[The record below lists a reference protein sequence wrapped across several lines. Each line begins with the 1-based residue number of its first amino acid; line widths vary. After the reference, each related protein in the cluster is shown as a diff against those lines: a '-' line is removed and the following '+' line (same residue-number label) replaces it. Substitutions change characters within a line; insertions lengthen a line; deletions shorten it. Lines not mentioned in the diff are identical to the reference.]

1 MKPFMKLKRLPVFLV
16 AAVLAWLAVTYLL
29 VPLGAVLHRVFIS
42 NGSFSLDVVKR
53 LIASDRVRRALGN
66 SFVTAFCTILT
77 VNLVG
82 LFQVAVTEFF
92 DIKFAR
98 GLRLAFFTPLIYS
111 SIALVTGYNFV
122 YGSRGALTQLLL
134 RLFPDLNPR
143 WFMGFAAVLVVH
155 SFSMT
160 SFHIIFV
167 RNAVRRIDNSTIEAA
182 RALGADSFRIFT
194 RIAIPILKPAIYA
207 ATLLLFLGALGSHAA
222 PFILGGRDFEMINS
236 LIQVLNSIRRVDMAA
251 LLSLLLGSASFALLL
266 VFRTFEKRGHYT
278 SLSTAP
284 ASFTKLK
291 IRNPEMNALVHGL
304 SYLLFVIYTAPVIL
318 VILFSFAPSKIILT
332 QVIPTEFTLGNYID
346 VLTNPVYFRPLRN
359 SIALSFSS
367 ALASV
372 SIALVSVVIIR
383 KSGSRFAVLLELAL
397 FIPWIVPVS
406 MLAMGLISA
415 FSTPSILL
423 ANKVLLGSFW
433 ILPIGYTI
441 SRLPFAVRMLSAAIL
456 GINTNIEEAAR
467 SMGAGIFY
475 TYRKVIIPLLMP
487 TILSISALTFNILLS
502 EYTLSALLY
511 NINNKPLGIALSE
524 GAMDGSPER
533 TARTL
538 VYVVILM
545 AVSLTTILTTNH
557 LNIKR
562 TERSLQCS
570 LP

>member
-1 MKPFMKLKRLPVFLV
+1 MRLVNSRLKRLPIFLL
-16 AAVLAWLAVTYLL
+16 AAVLGWLVLTYLL
-29 VPLGAVLHRVFIS
+29 VPLGAVMNRVFVS
-42 NGSFSLDVVKR
+42 NGSFSMDVIKR
-53 LIASDRVRRALGN
+53 LIASERVMRALGN
-66 SFVTAFCTILT
+66 SFVTAFCTIIT

-98 GLRLAFFTPLIYS
+98 VLRLGFFTPLIYS
-111 SIALVTGYNFV
+111 SIALVTGYTFV

-143 WFMGFAAVLVVH
+143 WFMGFAAVLMVH

-167 RNAVRRIDNSTIEAA
+167 RGAVRRIDNSTIEAA
-182 RALGADSFRIFT
+182 RALGAGSFRIFT
-194 RIAIPILKPAIYA
+194 QIGIPILKPAIYA

-251 LLSLLLGSASFALLL
+251 LLSLVLGLASFTLLL
-266 VFRTFEKRGHYT
+266 IFRVFEKRGHYT
-278 SLSTAP
+278 SLNTAP

-291 IRNPEMNALVHGL
+291 IRNPVMNALIHGL
-304 SYLLFVIYTAPVIL
+304 SYLLFVIYAAPVVL
-318 VILFSFAPSKIILT
+318 VVLFSFAPSKIILT
-332 QVIPTEFTLGNYID
+332 QVIPTEFTLQNYID

-359 SIALSFSS
+359 SILLSFLSV
-367 ALASV
+367 LGSV

-383 KSGSRFAVLLELAL
+383 KSRSRFAVLLELAL

-415 FSTPSILL
+415 FSTPHVLL

-467 SMGAGIFY
+467 SLGAGVFY
-475 TYRKVIIPLLMP
+475 TYCKVIIPLLMP
-487 TILSISALTFNILLS
+487 TILSVSALTFNGLLS
-502 EYTLSALLY
+502 EYTLSAMLY

-524 GAMDGSPER
+524 AAMDSSPER
-533 TARTL
+533 TARVL

-545 AVSLTTILTTNH
+545 VMSLATILITNH
-557 LNIKR
+557 LNTKR
-562 TERSLQCS
+562 AERSL
-570 LP
+570 

>member
-1 MKPFMKLKRLPVFLV
+1 
-16 AAVLAWLAVTYLL
+16 
-29 VPLGAVLHRVFIS
+29 
-42 NGSFSLDVVKR
+42 
-53 LIASDRVRRALGN
+53 
-66 SFVTAFCTILT
+66 
-77 VNLVG
+77 
-82 LFQVAVTEFF
+82 
-92 DIKFAR
+92 
-98 GLRLAFFTPLIYS
+98 
-111 SIALVTGYNFV
+111 
-122 YGSRGALTQLLL
+122 
-134 RLFPDLNPR
+134 
-143 WFMGFAAVLVVH
+143 
-155 SFSMT
+155 
-160 SFHIIFV
+160 
-167 RNAVRRIDNSTIEAA
+167 
-182 RALGADSFRIFT
+182 
-194 RIAIPILKPAIYA
+194 
-207 ATLLLFLGALGSHAA
+207 
-222 PFILGGRDFEMINS
+222 
-236 LIQVLNSIRRVDMAA
+236 
-251 LLSLLLGSASFALLL
+251 
-266 VFRTFEKRGHYT
+266 
-278 SLSTAP
+278 
-284 ASFTKLK
+284 
-291 IRNPEMNALVHGL
+291 MNALVHGL

-359 SIALSFSS
+359 SIALSSSS

-456 GINTNIEEAAR
+456 GINTNLEEAAR
-467 SMGAGIFY
+467 SLGAGIFY

-487 TILSISALTFNILLS
+487 TILSISALTFNGLLS

-524 GAMDGSPER
+524 AAMDASPER

-545 AVSLTTILTTNH
+545 AVSLTMILTTNH

>member
-1 MKPFMKLKRLPVFLV
+1 MKQFMRLKRLPIFLV

-134 RLFPDLNPR
+134 RLFPDMNPR

-236 LIQVLNSIRRVDMAA
+236 LIQVLNSIRRLDMAA

-266 VFRTFEKRGHYT
+266 VFRAFEKRGHYT

-291 IRNPEMNALVHGL
+291 IRNPGMNALVHGL

-359 SIALSFSS
+359 SIVLSFSS

-456 GINTNIEEAAR
+456 GINTNLEEAAR
-467 SMGAGIFY
+467 SLGAGIFY

>member
-1 MKPFMKLKRLPVFLV
+1 MKRFMRLKRLPVFLV
-16 AAVLAWLAVTYLL
+16 AAVLTWLAVTYLL

-111 SIALVTGYNFV
+111 SIALVTGYNFL

-134 RLFPDLNPR
+134 RLFPDMNPR

-291 IRNPEMNALVHGL
+291 IRNPGMNALVHGL
-304 SYLLFVIYTAPVIL
+304 SYLLFIIYTAPVIL

-359 SIALSFSS
+359 SIVLSFSS

-467 SMGAGIFY
+467 SLGAGIFY

-557 LNIKR
+557 LNIKH